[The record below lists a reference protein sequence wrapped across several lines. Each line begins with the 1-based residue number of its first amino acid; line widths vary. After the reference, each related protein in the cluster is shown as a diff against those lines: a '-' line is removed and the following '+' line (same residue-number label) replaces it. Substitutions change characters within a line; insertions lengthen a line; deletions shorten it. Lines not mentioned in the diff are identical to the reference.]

1 MTDTDRLQIVHLD
14 RESISPDIDFVQP
27 KTDHDWTSYDYTP
40 DELVIPRLGHADIV
54 VLNKVQITRAHLQ
67 ALPGLKYIA
76 LTATGFD
83 KIDIQ
88 ACHDHNV
95 LVSNAR
101 GYAKHTVPEHTIAL
115 IFALRRSL
123 MAYHQDIHS
132 GVWQKS
138 RQFCFFGH
146 PVSDLHGSTLGLIG
160 SGVIGAQVGRI
171 ASALGMDVLVSER
184 KGASQITA
192 GKTAF
197 DEVLAR
203 ADIIT
208 LHCPLTPETANLIAA
223 PEFGLM
229 QKAPLIINTSRGGL
243 VNEADLVDALDNGQV
258 SGAALDVLTQ
268 EPPSDE
274 HVIMQNLH
282 RPNLLVTP
290 HIAWASHQ
298 AMQALW
304 LQVMDN
310 IDKFVAGSPQN
321 IL

>member
-1 MTDTDRLQIVHLD
+1 MADTDRLQIVHLD
-14 RESISPDIDFVQP
+14 KESISPKIDFIKP
-27 KTDHDWTSYDYTP
+27 DTDHIWTSYDDTP
-40 DELVIPRLGHADIV
+40 DELVIPRLRDADIV
-54 VLNKVQITRAHLQ
+54 VLNKVQITRTHLE
-67 ALPGLKYIA
+67 ALPKLNYIA
-76 LTATGFD
+76 VTATGFD

-88 ACHDHNV
+88 ACHDHAV
-95 LVSNAR
+95 VVSNAR

-123 MAYHQDIHS
+123 MGYHHDIRQ
-132 GVWQKS
+132 GLWQKS
-138 RQFCFFGH
+138 RQFCFFTH
-146 PVSDLHGSTLGLIG
+146 PVSDLHGSTLGIIG
-160 SGVIGAQVGRI
+160 SGVIGSEVARI
-171 ASALGMDVLVSER
+171 ATALGMKVLVSER

-203 ADIIT
+203 SDIIT
-208 LHCPLTPETANLIAA
+208 LHCPLTPDTANLIAA

-229 QKAPLIINTSRGGL
+229 QKMPLIINSSRGGL
-243 VNEADLVDALDNGQV
+243 VNEADLIDALDSGQV

-268 EPPSDE
+268 EPPSDN
-274 HVIMQNLH
+274 HIIMQNLH

-310 IDKFVAGSPQN
+310 IDKFVAGRPQN